1 MEMPSPPRNAS
12 AKPRGPVIPSQA
24 KWSQSVIAWLV
35 FVVERLVTCSLRCR
49 WQDSSGLAEAP
60 EAPPVI
66 FCLWHNRLALSMVVH
81 RHHPRKLA
89 ALISAS
95 KDGALLARILE
106 KYKVHPVRGSTSR
119 RGPQSLL
126 ELAGRLRAGYD
137 VAITPDG
144 PRGPR
149 YVVQPGVIA
158 LAQVTGRPIVAVT
171 FNMRWKICTK
181 SWDRFQI
188 PLPFARCEMVLKE
201 PLFVPPDASEPQR
214 EELRAALEQS
224 LRGRSRD

>member
-1 MEMPSPPRNAS
+1 
-12 AKPRGPVIPSQA
+12 
-24 KWSQSVIAWLV
+24 
-35 FVVERLVTCSLRCR
+35 
-49 WQDSSGLAEAP
+49 
-60 EAPPVI
+60 
-66 FCLWHNRLALSMVVH
+66 
-81 RHHPRKLA
+81 
-89 ALISAS
+89 
-95 KDGALLARILE
+95 
-106 KYKVHPVRGSTSR
+106 
-119 RGPQSLL
+119 
-126 ELAGRLRAGYD
+126 

-158 LAQVTGRPIVAVT
+158 LALVTGRPIVAVT

-201 PLFVPPDASEPQR
+201 PLFVPPDASESQR

-224 LRGRSRD
+224 LRGSSRD